1 MCRKTKNAPISRE
14 SEQKY
19 SFFRVFFGVRLCRY
33 AHGQQTGT
41 DMRCLHPLVMAFGA
55 TTGVTSAAKYA
66 IMYTDG
72 VVKQNEYKNAYLG
85 AA

>member
-1 MCRKTKNAPISRE
+1 MPQFLVNRSKNIHFLGCFAWCSSTR
-14 SEQKY
+14 SH
-19 SFFRVFFGVRLCRY
+19 VR
-33 AHGQQTGT
+33 QQTGV